1 MIIPKLQ
8 FLEIAHYDF
17 EFENERE
24 SHVHYL
30 FPKQQQP
37 LIH

>member
-8 FLEIAHYDF
+8 FLETTHHDF
-17 EFENERE
+17 EFESERE

-30 FPKQQQP
+30 FPKQQQL